1 MKRILTLLIIILS
14 YTNAQTLYFPP
25 VAGSEWGSVT
35 PASLGW
41 NLAKIDSLYS
51 FLDASNTKAFLVLK
65 DGKIVL
71 EKYFGTFTKDSVW
84 YWASAGKSLTAFLV
98 GIAKQEGKLR
108 LDDTTSKY
116 LGTGWTSLTPAQE
129 AQIKI
134 VHQLTMTS
142 GLDDGVPDHY
152 CTLPSCLIYKAP
164 PGTRWAY
171 HNAPYTLLDGVIEVA
186 TGLTVNQFFLQKIK
200 PLTGM
205 GGIYLPSGYNNV
217 FFSTP
222 RNMAR
227 YGLLILN
234 KGKWDQTPVITDTT
248 YFREMTTTSN
258 QLNKSYGYLWWLN
271 GKDSY
276 MVPQTQFVFP
286 GMIAP
291 DAPPSMIS
299 ALGKNG
305 QILNIVPELNLVT
318 VRMGDTP
325 GSVMEVPWTY
335 NNDIWKILREVINWS
350 PTSVENETEA
360 LQTTGLRI
368 YPNPAGDRVVLT
380 FPGLNNE
387 TEVEVYSVLGERMQV
402 RLTGNTLNVSALPA
416 GVYQVVIRS
425 AGRVVS
431 GKFVKH

>member
-1 MKRILTLLIIILS
+1 MKRILTLLIILLT
-14 YTNAQTLYFPP
+14 YTDAQTLYFPP
-25 VAGSEWGSVT
+25 VTGSEWGSVT

-134 VHQLTMTS
+134 IHQLTMTS

-171 HNAPYTLLDGVIEVA
+171 HNAPYTLLDGVIEGA

-350 PTSVENETEA
+350 PTSIEEDHEV
-360 LQTTGLRI
+360 LQAAGLRI

-387 TEVEVYSVLGERMQV
+387 TEVEVYSVLGERMKV
-402 RLTGNTLNVSALPA
+402 TPSGNTLNISALPA

-425 AGRVVS
+425 EGRVVS

>member
-1 MKRILTLLIIILS
+1 MKRILTLLIILLT
-14 YTNAQTLYFPP
+14 YTDAQTLYFPP
-25 VAGSEWGSVT
+25 VTGSEWGSVT

-134 VHQLTMTS
+134 IHQLTMTS

-360 LQTTGLRI
+360 PQTTGLRLH
-368 YPNPAGDRVVLT
+368 PNPAREMVVLT

-402 RLTGNTLNVSALPA
+402 RLTGNTLNVSAMPA

-425 AGRVVS
+425 EGRVVS
-431 GKFVKH
+431 GKFVKN